1 MPKNVA
7 VSAAGEF
14 PELID
19 VKTLARL
26 LAVNERYVRRMIQ
39 QRRLPTIKVGRLV
52 RFDLADVREWIQR
65 QRRATRP
72 ERYRLDEQ

>member
-1 MPKNVA
+1 MPNNVL
-7 VSAAGEF
+7 GGEDDEF

-19 VKTLARL
+19 IKTLARL
-26 LAVNERYVRRMIQ
+26 LCVNERYVRRIIQ
-39 QRRLPTIKVGRLV
+39 QRRLPTIKIGRLV

-72 ERYRLDEQ
+72 ERYRRDES